1 MGEGAGSRRPVAE
14 LRGAED
20 GGDGSQARSQP
31 QEEWNQ
37 RPTTQK
43 REPGG
48 CTKPVA
54 ELYLL
59 EATPALV
66 LGVDAPE
73 GAGGQAEGAAFT
85 EVGHGT
91 GNDSPC
97 AKTQLE
103 KGQEQPPEGGL
114 AASTQEQFFL
124 LQVRPGDEGKD
135 EMILTISN
143 LKVEAQPER
152 LTTGLANVEKPTAR
166 NSQRETVDTKCAF
179 RCSVCPFATS
189 GISSLNRH
197 MKTHTSGK
205 AHVCHLCQ
213 KAFRTVT
220 LLRNHINTHTGTK
233 PYKCVECNAAF
244 VTSGELVR
252 HRRYRHTHEKPF
264 RCSLCQYASVEAS
277 KLTRHIRSHTG
288 ERPFQCHLCSYA
300 SKDAYKLKRHLRTHS
315 GEKPYECQ
323 VCHARFTQSGT
334 MKMHVAQKHSEN
346 APKHQC
352 PRCATLIARK
362 SDLRVHLRNLHGYS
376 ATELTCRHCPAA
388 FRERYAL
395 LQHQRSHRSEK
406 PFVCQHCGYACQ
418 QEWHLAAHRRIHTGE
433 KPFACPACGRCFR
446 QTQLLSVHMKKYQ
459 DPSFVPTVHQC
470 PGCGKGF
477 SREEHNM
484 HRHTEQCGLAPEHPG
499 LSGEGRAGKS
509 APADP
514 GPTGCRDDGAAGESR
529 PTRAEPEAAQ
539 RVESSSMATFEHTH
553 LLSIAECEKPR
564 VAVRSLCSVSSGVVL
579 QVSRCVNFVAPG
591 EFLLSVKCLVLKMGH
606 LWLIANTSLLGL
618 PPKVRHT
625 RVGPQ
630 QHCHSNQEQLLKR
643 EDVCP
648 ERRNRMRRKEES
660 CSAQVKVQGELL
672 VPTDTQLASLKPV
685 LGSFPTLTEDLVVPL
700 LARLQAFYSGR
711 FCPKEQSGLLLRNGR
726 RQSSV
731 RCVTWVMG
739 LAGLFHTV
747 TTAHRTVT
755 QRPLTRCPAST
766 LCGAVCGK
774 VNSPCVRK
782 PALSCAQLLLSDW
795 RGPKPALTGRAGG
808 FQSALDR
815 RLRTDRH

>member
-1 MGEGAGSRRPVAE
+1 MAAPEAWGRPEPLGRLRPRQAAPGKAGVQAGRRDGGRRSGSGPAPAGAPHAE
-14 LRGAED
+14 LEPPSAGERFALPGQAAPVGLPGAEAALLWL
-20 GGDGSQARSQP
+20 GPPVPGAPPCLALGAP
-31 QEEWNQ
+31 E
-37 RPTTQK
+37 PPCP
-43 REPGG
+43 PGG
-48 CTKPVA
+48 LEVA

-59 EATPALV
+59 EGTPALV

-73 GAGGQAEGAAFT
+73 AAAGRQAEGAAFT
-85 EVGHGT
+85 E
-91 GNDSPC
+91 
-97 AKTQLE
+97 LE
-103 KGQEQPPEGGL
+103 EGQQQPPEGGL

-205 AHVCHLCQ
+205 AHECHLCQ

-220 LLRNHINTHTGTK
+220 LLRNHVNTHTGTK
-233 PYKCVECNAAF
+233 PYKCVECSAAF

-315 GEKPYECQ
+315 GEKPYECH

-346 APKHQC
+346 APRHQC

-376 ATELTCRHCPAA
+376 TTELTCRHCPAT
-388 FRERYAL
+388 FHERYAL
-395 LQHQRSHRSEK
+395 LQHQRSHKNEK
-406 PFVCQHCGYACQ
+406 PFVCQHCGYACK
-418 QEWHLAAHRRIHTGE
+418 QERHLAAHMRIHTGE

-446 QTQLLSVHMKKYQ
+446 QTQLLSVHVKKYH
-459 DPSFVPTVHQC
+459 DPSFVPTAHQC
-470 PGCGKGF
+470 PGCGKG
-477 SREEHNM
+477 SPAGPRKQAGVSQLRKRRGWLQTSSTLLLSTRHNM
-484 HRHTEQCGLAPEHPG
+484 HRHAEQCGLAPEHPG
-499 LSGEGRAGKS
+499 LSGEGCAGKN

-529 PTRAEPEAAQ
+529 PMRAEPEAVQ
-539 RVESSSMATFEHTH
+539 RVESSSMAT
-553 LLSIAECEKPR
+553 
-564 VAVRSLCSVSSGVVL
+564 
-579 QVSRCVNFVAPG
+579 
-591 EFLLSVKCLVLKMGH
+591 
-606 LWLIANTSLLGL
+606 
-618 PPKVRHT
+618 
-625 RVGPQ
+625 
-630 QHCHSNQEQLLKR
+630 
-643 EDVCP
+643 
-648 ERRNRMRRKEES
+648 
-660 CSAQVKVQGELL
+660 
-672 VPTDTQLASLKPV
+672 
-685 LGSFPTLTEDLVVPL
+685 
-700 LARLQAFYSGR
+700 
-711 FCPKEQSGLLLRNGR
+711 
-726 RQSSV
+726 
-731 RCVTWVMG
+731 
-739 LAGLFHTV
+739 
-747 TTAHRTVT
+747 
-755 QRPLTRCPAST
+755 
-766 LCGAVCGK
+766 
-774 VNSPCVRK
+774 
-782 PALSCAQLLLSDW
+782 
-795 RGPKPALTGRAGG
+795 
-808 FQSALDR
+808 
-815 RLRTDRH
+815 